1 MTHMQPRHF
10 LSFALLLAAAC
21 GDRPQDQAAAAPPR
35 PADSPAAVAQ
45 PARPATPAWHANPD
59 TGVTLSAGEATTIT
73 TGPHTVLWP
82 EGASELS
89 PPYTVRASLRKTAG
103 RLHEGYGLV
112 FGGTGLDGPEAEQ
125 RYSYFLLRGDGSY
138 LIKRRDGAQTPVVRD
153 WTRHPDIIRD
163 SNGAGRPNDLEVRVG
178 ADSVTFLVN
187 GGPVATVAASELA
200 VRGIAG
206 LRIAHDVV
214 VEAQGFAAEA
224 GTVAP

>member
-1 MTHMQPRHF
+1 MQHRHV
-10 LSFALLLAAAC
+10 LSLALLLAAAC
-21 GDRPQDQAAAAPPR
+21 GDRPQDQAAAAPP
-35 PADSPAAVAQ
+35 PSPDSPAAAPAAE
-45 PARPATPAWHANPD
+45 PARPAAPAWRFNPAGGVALSG
-59 TGVTLSAGEATTIT
+59 TGVTTIT

-82 EGASELS
+82 QGAAELS

-112 FGGTGLDGPEAEQ
+112 FGGTGLDRPEAEQ
-125 RYSYFLLRGDGSY
+125 RYSYFMVRGDGSY
-138 LIKRRDGAQTPVVRD
+138 LIKRRQGAQTPVVRD
-153 WTRHPDIIRD
+153 WTRHPDVARD
-163 SNGAGRPNDLEVRVG
+163 ANGAGRPNDLEVRVG

-187 GGPVATVAASELA
+187 GGPVATVPASELD

-214 VEAQGFAAEA
+214 VEAQGFAAQP